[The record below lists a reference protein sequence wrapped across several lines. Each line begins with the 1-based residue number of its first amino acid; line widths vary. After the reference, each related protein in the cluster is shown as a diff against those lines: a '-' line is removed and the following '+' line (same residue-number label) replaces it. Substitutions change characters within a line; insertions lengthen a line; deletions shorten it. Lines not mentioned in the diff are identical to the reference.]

1 MDYRTLLEAATG
13 REKAD
18 LVLKNGLVLDVYN
31 AEFFSADVAIH
42 HGRIV
47 GIGEYEGLT
56 ERDCSGQYIVPAL
69 IDGHMHLESAMVTPA
84 QYARGV
90 LPHGIATVIADPH
103 EVANVAGADAI
114 RWLMAAAKDLPVD
127 FRIMI
132 PSCVP
137 SAKIDHSGSEL
148 PISEMIPLRDLP
160 QAHGLGEVMDFPSLL
175 AGSAEIAEKLA
186 AFQGMPMD
194 GHAPGITGKDLNA
207 YAAAGIQ
214 TEHECSTPEEME
226 ERIRL
231 GMYIQ
236 IREGTAARNADALL
250 PAVNDRN
257 WRRCFF
263 CTDDIEPSDI
273 LTDGTIDQLIRL
285 AIAAGIDPAK
295 AFSMGSHN
303 AATAYRLTDRG
314 AISPGKRADLLIM
327 NDLASV
333 AISEVIIQGRSMVKD
348 GVVSDFPAP
357 ELHRPHSPVR
367 VRPLRKEDLVLLGTS
382 YNALVMEP
390 GSLLTQRETGP
401 ITGDNFPYSQGL
413 NKLVNAERHQGL
425 DLHGVC
431 AMRGFGI
438 TNGAIATTIV
448 HDAHNLLC
456 AGSNDEDILLAIERA
471 ADLGGGIVMVS
482 QGQIVHELPLP
493 IYGLITD
500 ATIEDT
506 ADALR
511 VMVDKSH
518 DILGIPDHINPFLAL
533 SFMGLPVIPEVK
545 LTVEGLFSVPEQRLI
560 PPTE

>member
-1 MDYRTLLEAATG
+1 MDYRRLLEAATG

-42 HGRIV
+42 QGQIV

-56 ERDCSGQYIVPAL
+56 ERDCSDQYIVPAL

-90 LPHGIATVIADPH
+90 LPHGVATVIADPH
-103 EVANVAGADAI
+103 EVANVAGSEAI

-148 PISEMIPLRDLP
+148 RVEDMIALRDLP

-175 AGSAEIAEKLA
+175 GGSTEIAEKLA
-186 AFQGMPMD
+186 AFAGMPMD

-207 YAAAGIQ
+207 YVAAGIQ

-285 AIAAGIDPAK
+285 AIAQGIDPAK
-295 AFSMGSHN
+295 AYSMGSHN

-314 AISPGKRADLLIM
+314 SISPGKRADLLIVD
-327 NDLASV
+327 DLTSV
-333 AISEVIIQGRSMVKD
+333 AISEVLIQGRSMVKD
-348 GVVSDFPAP
+348 GVVSDFTAP
-357 ELHRPHSPVR
+357 ELHRPHCPVR
-367 VRPLRKEDLVLLGTS
+367 VKPLRKEDLMLLGTS

-390 GSLLTQRETGP
+390 GSLLTRLETGT
-401 ITGDNFPYSQGL
+401 ITEDNFPYSQGL

-456 AGSNDEDILLAIERA
+456 AGSNDEDILLAIQRA

-511 VMVDKSH
+511 VMVEKSH
-518 DILGIPDHINPFLAL
+518 GILGIPDHINPFLAL

-560 PPTE
+560 PPTK

>member
-1 MDYRTLLEAATG
+1 MDYRKLLEAATG

-31 AEFFSADVAIH
+31 AEFFGADVAIH
-42 HGRIV
+42 QGHIV
-47 GIGEYEGLT
+47 GIGEYEGHT

-90 LPHGIATVIADPH
+90 LPHGVATVIADPH
-103 EVANVAGADAI
+103 EVANVAGAEAI

-137 SAKIDHSGSEL
+137 SAKIDHSGSVL
-148 PISEMIPLRDLP
+148 GVDDMIALRDHP

-175 AGSAEIAEKLA
+175 HGSEEIAEKLA
-186 AFQGMPMD
+186 AFDGLPMD

-207 YAAAGIQ
+207 YVAAGIQ
-214 TEHECSTPEEME
+214 TEHECSTREEME

-236 IREGTAARNADALL
+236 IREGTAARNAEALL
-250 PAVNDRN
+250 PAVDDRN

-273 LTDGTIDQLIRL
+273 LADGTIDELIRR
-285 AIAAGIDPAK
+285 AMAAGIDPAK
-295 AFSMGSHN
+295 AYTMGSHN
-303 AATAYRLTDRG
+303 AATAYGLPDRG
-314 AISPGKRADLLIM
+314 AISPGKRADLLIVD
-327 NDLASV
+327 DLASV
-333 AISEVIIQGRSMVKD
+333 AIREVLIQGRSLVKD
-348 GVVSDFPAP
+348 GVVSDFTAP
-357 ELHRPHSPVR
+357 EIHRPHWPVK
-367 VRPLRKEDLVLLGTS
+367 VRSLQKNDLELTGTT

-390 GSLLTQRETGP
+390 GSLLTRLETGS
-401 ITGDNFPYSQGL
+401 ITQENFPYAQGL
-413 NKLVNAERHQGL
+413 NKLVNVERHKGL

-431 AMRGFGI
+431 AMRGLGI

-471 ADLGGGIVMVS
+471 AALGGGIIMVS

-511 VMVDKSH
+511 VMISKAH
-518 DILGIPDHINPFLAL
+518 DILGIPEHINPFLAL

-545 LTVEGLFSVPEQRLI
+545 LTVEGLFSVTEQRLI
-560 PPTE
+560 SPTQ